1 MPATRISSTIHRP
14 LTRNEVLAVVY
25 VASRGAVPVDDL
37 VKFRKACKLADD
49 ILRRR
54 DPGDAMS
61 NLAGVHGV
69 LSFVTVAAEGT
80 CPMTLRALLRE
91 LAARAVG
98 SDRRGQVIVEGARA
112 YIGADPTLA
121 ALDETVELPRFDLAL
136 KLGLR
141 RTRRTRQAYEAA
153 LRVCIGPRDE
163 ARANPRLDVDV
174 DAAVAAL
181 RVALLRIQPLRQLEV
196 REEFPL
202 VARAL
207 LAHRAEVCLR
217 GDGMHVL
224 WAPLRP
230 GTVHRMFV
238 ASRLARDELAAK
250 LGVPSETL
258 AVSGSRIPMGQLTAL
273 PAAQGDLA
281 LLAGA

>member
-1 MPATRISSTIHRP
+1 MPATRISSTIPRP

-153 LRVCIGPRDE
+153 LRVCIDPRDE
-163 ARANPRLDVDV
+163 ARANPRLDV

-217 GDGMHVL
+217 GDRMHVL